1 MYGEVSDISGVLD
14 SDLNFTE
21 IELMRIMVIS
31 HGIGMWFFHRPELL
45 KALYDN
51 MSNIDKARIKTS
63 KEVIDI
69 ESTRDGVKVLCADG
83 SSELGSI
90 VIGADGVSSVVRDIM
105 RRRALRDDPDAAVND
120 EKPFL
125 ATYRA
130 MWGTVP
136 MIQDM
141 TGSESWDTRGSGLSS
156 QLFLGRGRGWFFV
169 YEKLDK
175 PTRDMKTYS
184 QEDKDQY
191 AKKFAD
197 LPMTDTV
204 KFREIY
210 SASHGSGMSDLGE
223 GMLKILSWNRIVL
236 VGDAATKHAPN
247 FGLGFNSGVQDVVGL
262 VNRLRQLVRNGGSK
276 PTDTIAIRQVFQ
288 NYESARRDDAWRCL
302 QTAAAGA
309 RLHAWDSWKIW
320 FSDRYVVPLKGTN
333 KQIFAARM
341 SDMFRQGLVLDFLEE
356 QQVPSGA
363 MPWVH
368 YPDHVD

>member
-1 MYGEVSDISGVLD
+1 
-14 SDLNFTE
+14 
-21 IELMRIMVIS
+21 MVNS

-45 KALYDN
+45 KSLYDTL
-51 MSNIDKARIKTS
+51 SDIDKACIKTG

-69 ESTRDGVKVLCADG
+69 ETTRDGVKVLCADG
-83 SSELGSI
+83 SSEQGSI
-90 VIGADGVSSVVRDIM
+90 VIGADGVSSIVRDIM
-105 RRRALRDDPDAAVND
+105 RRRALQDDPDAAVND

-141 TGSESWDTRGSGLSS
+141 TGSESWDTRGSGQSA

-175 PTRDMKTYS
+175 PTRDWKSYN
-184 QEDKDQY
+184 QEDKDEY
-191 AKKFAD
+191 ARKFAD

-204 KFREIY
+204 RFREIY
-210 SASHGSGMSDLGE
+210 AASHSSGMSDLGE
-223 GMLKILSWNRIVL
+223 GMLKILSWNRIAL

-262 VNRLRQLVRNGGSK
+262 VNRLRLLVRNSGDRSIDA
-276 PTDTIAIRQVFQ
+276 TAIRQVFQ
-288 NYESARRDDAWRCL
+288 SYELARQNDARRCL

-333 KQIFAARM
+333 KQIFAMRM
-341 SDMFRQGLVLDFLEE
+341 SDMFRRGLVLDFLTEN
-356 QQVPSGA
+356 QIPSGT
-363 MPWVH
+363 MSWVH
-368 YPDHVD
+368 HPDQVE